1 MGKLFPNDLF
11 LSSILKV
18 SYLFSY
24 TANIII
30 RILYLKPLQKYKV
43 YFKHSQITPA
53 APTPSNILNSKLKK
67 ELLITKHNGLT
78 NMVGILVL
86 ILEKK
91 TECIIHNC
99 EKKNTIW
106 DGHNMLFSN

>member
-1 MGKLFPNDLF
+1 MGKLFLNDLF

-30 RILYLKPLQKYKV
+30 QILYLKPSQKYKV
-43 YFKHSQITPA
+43 YFKHLQITPA

-67 ELLITKHNGLT
+67 ALLITKHNGLT

-86 ILEKK
+86 VLEKK
-91 TECIIHNC
+91 LNA
-99 EKKNTIW
+99 
-106 DGHNMLFSN
+106 